1 MTNFCQNWIIKTHFA
16 VTIVHEVRPGGNGCQ
31 PNSDIHSPKQHDEY
45 NLTYEQC
52 MIPGSPDNK
61 FKPTPGPFNVVPIM
75 IEHGYDDPRC
85 DVYRYWEPPVP
96 VNISGTATSV
106 YPLVVRCPVNL
117 DALEFPNRGP
127 GRVLA
132 IFSSF
137 GKVGGQV
144 QAQMNQTELGIQT
157 GAKATDAISREP
169 IQITADGLLSFWLN
183 SHDFRMVSIV

>member
-1 MTNFCQNWIIKTHFA
+1 
-16 VTIVHEVRPGGNGCQ
+16 
-31 PNSDIHSPKQHDEY
+31 
-45 NLTYEQC
+45 

-96 VNISGTATSV
+96 VNISGSATSV

-169 IQITADGLLSFWLN
+169 IQITTDGLLSVWLN
-183 SHDFRMVSIV
+183 SHDFRIVSIV